1 MEKLRELFNRL
12 IEKPLY
18 TAIAGLVIGLIIGLP
33 ILGWWL
39 WPVKWKDADA
49 SYLRQDLKDQYLC
62 MVVDSY
68 NVNKDAN
75 QAAAR
80 IDSLGVDI
88 KTAPFLFD
96 NLAAG
101 GCNYAPSDKVVMD
114 LKSALL
120 GAASPVEVATEEPG
134 KDSAN
139 NPAQASEE
147 LKETEPAAPA
157 VITESTTVPLPAET
171 ATREKKGGSVL
182 LLSLLCALFLV
193 IGGALI
199 YIFFIRNRRT
209 SEETPPA
216 MDDDEGYVEE
226 EEPYQEPFAAP
237 DYPPVVTPP
246 PPAIVEEE
254 LPDTPVMDYFRE
266 PEEPEIPEESGTVAE
281 ASDPPVVKTAPVH
294 APVMRGSNP
303 VAHFMTTYVIGDDLY
318 DDSFSIDAPNGSFL
332 GECGVGILDTI
343 GVGDP
348 KKVTAFEVW
357 LFDKNDIQTVTK
369 VLLSAHAMNDSGIK
383 QRLASKGELV
393 QIESGQLLLLET
405 ATLQLEAKV
414 IEMVYGQGALP
425 TGSFFQRMTLELSVW
440 PK

>member
-1 MEKLRELFNRL
+1 MDKLRDVFIKL
-12 IEKPLY
+12 IDKPLY
-18 TAIAGLVIGLIIGLP
+18 TAIAGFVIGLIIGLP

-49 SYLRQDLKDQYLC
+49 SFLRQDLKNQYLC

-68 NVNKDAN
+68 SVNHDA
-75 QAAAR
+75 ALAGAR
-80 IDSLGVDI
+80 INSLGVDI
-88 KTAPFLFD
+88 KKNPFLFD

-101 GCNYAPSDKVVMD
+101 GCNYAPTDKVIQS
-114 LKSALL
+114 LKTALVT
-120 GAASPVEVATEEPG
+120 GEQVVPETEANNQPDGDQAEIKATEPLATAEIAG
-134 KDSAN
+134 
-139 NPAQASEE
+139 
-147 LKETEPAAPA
+147 
-157 VITESTTVPLPAET
+157 STAIPLPGNNAPK
-171 ATREKKGGSVL
+171 EKKGGSVL
-182 LLSLLCALFLV
+182 LLSLLCVVFLL

-209 SEETPPA
+209 SEEIPHA
-216 MDDDEGYVEE
+216 WDEE
-226 EEPYQEPFAAP
+226 EGFAQDEPYDDAPEYPAAA
-237 DYPPVVTPP
+237 TPP
-246 PPAIVEEE
+246 PPTAIHHESV
-254 LPDTPVMDYFRE
+254 DTPPMDYFSE
-266 PEEPEIPEESGTVAE
+266 PEEMDDVDEMEIPDILEGAQDVAKTPPLKSPGVR
-281 ASDPPVVKTAPVH
+281 ATLPHHSD
-294 APVMRGSNP
+294 P

-369 VLLSAHAMNDSGIK
+369 VLLSAHAMNDAGVK

-393 QIESGQLLLLET
+393 QIESGQQLLLET
-405 ATLQLEAKV
+405 ATLQLEARV
-414 IEMVYGQGALP
+414 VEMVYGQGALP
-425 TGSFFQRMTLELSVW
+425 ASSFFQRMTLELSVW